1 MFSQNLAAFWKFN
14 GSFNWYANAIDAYTG
29 TLLFPTV
36 RPFRIPQSED
46 NTWNLKLNTLLTL
59 PRKTQLQAS
68 FIYEAPKNIPQGRQF
83 ARSSLDVG
91 IKKSIFKDKGELTVS
106 ATDLLNRYGLKQ
118 EVSNDGFEVIYENF
132 YETQIVTVG
141 INYKF

>member
-14 GSFNWYANAIDAYTG
+14 GSFNWYVNAIDAYTG

-36 RPFRIPQSED
+36 RPFSIPQSED

-118 EVSNDGFEVIYENF
+118 EVSNDGFEVVYENF